1 MELRKLALSSSG
13 CKNLAMNVY
22 LILKD
27 VTKPIIN
34 SLKFL
39 ATFND
44 EATDGF
50 LWLKQHML
58 N

>member
-1 MELRKLALSSSG
+1 MELRKLALSTSG
-13 CKNLAMNVY
+13 YKNLAMNIY
-22 LILKD
+22 LILYD
-27 VTKPIIN
+27 ATIPIIN

-39 ATFND
+39 ATFKD

>member
-1 MELRKLALSSSG
+1 MELRKLAFSTSLY
-13 CKNLAMNVY
+13 KNSAMNMNV
-22 LILKD
+22 ILKD
-27 VTKPIIN
+27 ETKPIIN

-39 ATFND
+39 ATFKD

>member
-1 MELRKLALSSSG
+1 MDLRKLALSTSG
-13 CKNLAMNVY
+13 YKNLAMDIY

-27 VTKPIIN
+27 ATKPIIN
-34 SLKFL
+34 SLEFL
-39 ATFND
+39 ATFKD